1 MAKSY
6 TPFNSRTYD
15 LQFDKIIKDVKGK
28 MGALLEETA
37 KGAMNDIINN
47 EPAPYKTGSYI
58 ASHRIGVNQE
68 DTSDTVFDDVG
79 EMSLEGAREIARA
92 QLSKLKN
99 IKDTDT
105 ITISNSVGYSSKY
118 GYSWARNVEYSGW
131 DGKNGHTKAY
141 LVYEKA
147 ALKALN
153 DIEKHVQSVKT
164 TTTKW
169 DK

>member
-1 MAKSY
+1 MATWK
-6 TPFNSRTYD
+6 PFNSRVYD

-92 QLSKLKN
+92 QLPKIKN

-105 ITISNSVGYSSKY
+105 IIISNSVGYSTKY
-118 GYSWARNVEYSGW
+118 GYSWARNVEYAGW
-131 DGKNGHTKAY
+131 DGSSTPAY

-164 TTTKW
+164 TTTRTVK
-169 DK
+169 

>member
-1 MAKSY
+1 MAALQ
-6 TPFNSRTYD
+6 PFNSRVYD

-68 DTSDTVFDDVG
+68 DTSDTVFVEKG
-79 EMSLEGAREIARA
+79 GISLESARNRARA
-92 QLSKLKN
+92 ELTKLKN

-105 ITISNSVGYSSKY
+105 ITISNSVGYSTKY
-118 GYSWARNVEYSGW
+118 GYSWARNVEYGGW
-131 DGKNGHTKAY
+131 DGKNGHTEPY
-141 LVYEKA
+141 LIYSKA
-147 ALKALN
+147 ALKAMN